1 MKILSRLFLLSIP
14 MLILQS
20 CKEET
25 GTPITR
31 VWYAIQVTPDYD
43 FDVVYFSDKYFDT
56 GTLDT
61 IHINDSTHTP
71 QGNNNLWIAERLTTD
86 KSEGYF
92 IKARF
97 NEWTPYEGKLG
108 MFVYANDTNLLDS
121 VFFDFETRE
130 VELSGSIPK
139 ILN

>member
-1 MKILSRLFLLSIP
+1 MKISIRLFF
-14 MLILQS
+14 LIAFISLFYS

-25 GTPITR
+25 GTPITKI
-31 VWYAIQVTPDYD
+31 WYAIQVTPDYD

-56 GTLDT
+56 GDLDT
-61 IHINDSTHTP
+61 LHINDSTHTP
-71 QGNNNLWIAERLTTD
+71 QGNNNLWIAERLTND

-92 IKARF
+92 IRAQF

-121 VFFDFETRE
+121 VFFDYETRE
-130 VELSGSIPK
+130 VQLSGDIPK